1 MIHWSSNP
9 LLLVIAGLILL
20 TGVGLLVLHLRPR
33 RNRHATCP
41 KCRYDTSAQ
50 LAATS
55 PKLQCPECGTTVAS
69 PAQWLTRRRP
79 PRLLL
84 VLAALLILASPIC
97 ATWPWAFIRTARLV
111 LPSHE
116 VVDSVRFA
124 PFSAQL
130 MRLSWDYD
138 WLTDAEKA
146 SDFTLDVL
154 VISGPE
160 GEVVRRSIWHPTL
173 GVHDWSQLVDGAA
186 ATEPMPALGRGT
198 DVTGDGI
205 LDLAVSEPTG
215 GSSNTITVY
224 SLDVRTPASGSR
236 PRFVPASFTLENG
249 CLHDFDGD
257 GVAEFVTFLPD
268 FKHAFS
274 SRAEGTEPVFVL
286 RRERASGQ
294 YRFDLPLTA
303 AHNVPR
309 LAALPALPAADHPE
323 PRVALLQH
331 LITNLAACRGDV
343 TLSLLRV
350 HGGSIGLDEADF
362 RHGVLESMGEH
373 AWTRDWMSAQPEAFR
388 VWLGPVPAAEPQG
401 PKG

>member
-1 MIHWSSNP
+1 MIQWSSNP
-9 LLLVIAGLILL
+9 LLLVIAGLTLL
-20 TGVGLLVLHLRPR
+20 SGAGLLAFYLRPR
-33 RNRHATCP
+33 RNRHPTCP

-69 PAQWLTRRRP
+69 PTKWLTRRRP

-84 VLAALLILASPIC
+84 ALAALLILASPIC

-116 VVDSVRFA
+116 VVDSVRFGPLRA
-124 PFSAQL
+124 EHLRFQ
-130 MRLSWDYD
+130 WDYD
-138 WLTDAEKA
+138 WLTDAEKS

-198 DVTGDGI
+198 DVTGDGV

-224 SLDVRTPASGSR
+224 SLDIRTPANGSR

-268 FKHAFS
+268 FKHAFT
-274 SRAEGTEPVFVL
+274 SRAEGTEPVLVL
-286 RRERASGQ
+286 RRDPSRREYG
-294 YRFDLPLTA
+294 FDAALTA
-303 AHNVPR
+303 SHNQRR
-309 LAALPALPAADHPE
+309 LSTLPPIPTPSDPNLRA
-323 PRVALLQH
+323 VLLRH
-331 LITNLAACRGDV
+331 LITNLAAGRGDV
-343 TLSLLRV
+343 TLDLLRQ
-350 HGGSIGLDEADF
+350 HGASIGLTEAVF
-362 RHGVLESMGEH
+362 RTGILGALGEQ
-373 AWTRDWMSAQPEAFR
+373 AWSRDWLASQPEVFR
-388 VWLGPVPAAEPQG
+388 VWLGPVPDAPPPG